1 MLVHVSLYFS
11 SLLAFIVRAMSVF
24 ADVYKRKNKVD
35 PSGIILKNIFI
46 SHHLAYCITNLVI
59 VFKDLVRLRSEEI
72 AFSIQRSD
80 LYEALCRWASYKV
93 WKMNNILNKKNVF
106 YRPLQSKWGRLTVR
120 IMFWQIPVCEAEWIY
135 ILDSD
140 TSDTQKVYRMTT
152 SCCVANKRFL
162 TPLCT
167 LCY

>member
-93 WKMNNILNKKNVF
+93 
-106 YRPLQSKWGRLTVR
+106 
-120 IMFWQIPVCEAEWIY
+120 
-135 ILDSD
+135 
-140 TSDTQKVYRMTT
+140 
-152 SCCVANKRFL
+152 
-162 TPLCT
+162 
-167 LCY
+167 